1 MFAVGLILVIL
12 ALIVVVYVMFATS
25 GLEPMS
31 IDWGVFTADLTPLQ
45 LFFLGA
51 TTIVVMAIGTLM
63 LSIGLKKQGEKRA
76 EVKRLRKEVKKG
88 QEEQPRDGGEASGE
102 AVGSTVPMDKNSA
115 TRKSKTPG
123 ASSRRTTSDS
133 SSNAPGSAAK
143 PAKSSPTGPVQSTRP
158 PSDDKP
164 SGSSTPPPPARR

>member
-12 ALIVVVYVMFATS
+12 ALIVVLYVIFATS

-51 TTIVVMAIGTLM
+51 VTIVVMAIGALM

-76 EVKRLRKEVKKG
+76 EVKQLRKEVKAGK
-88 QEEQPRDGGEASGE
+88 PRDDAQDRSGASGPTE
-102 AVGSTVPMDKNSA
+102 PMDQ
-115 TRKSKTPG
+115 KSTKQ
-123 ASSRRTTSDS
+123 TSTSVS
-133 SSNAPGSAAK
+133 SSKRASGDSASTSGVSK
-143 PAKSSPTGPVQSTRP
+143 RQGGPTGPVQSTRS
-158 PSDDKP
+158 PST
-164 SGSSTPPPPARR
+164 GSSPGNASSDSGKPPPPRH